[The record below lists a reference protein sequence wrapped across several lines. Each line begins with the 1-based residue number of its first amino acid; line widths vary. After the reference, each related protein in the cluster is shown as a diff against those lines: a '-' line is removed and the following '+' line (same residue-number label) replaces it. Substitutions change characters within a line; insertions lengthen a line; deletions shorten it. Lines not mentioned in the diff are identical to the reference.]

1 MIGLI
6 RKWKNVVLAD
16 VSTLLSHCSRLFIL
30 NYVWNER
37 FWTRYNIYN
46 ERRQYNL
53 RLTSDRSAKI
63 AWRQISLTPVPGLAR
78 HWCDGIPVSTCVLK
92 GFIHCSGIC
101 VDILVD
107 AAWLERLQ
115 QTDPSVFEVVS
126 FPHSTY
132 TCLKD
137 VDLHVLLRIV
147 LHFCGNARTA
157 LCCRVLTC
165 SRIDVST
172 CDPSTSHSFVRC
184 TVDCVSYTGSHRS
197 NSSTHNRQIQGF
209 FARCSSLSGWIFLS
223 PKIYLCRFC
232 ICSYCRL

>member
-1 MIGLI
+1 MLFSFTPRVGVWGSWIWNLQNSAQKKPLVHFCPGKTPFCLDYKADFFNGWLFHFI
-6 RKWKNVVLAD
+6 VGWPEQLRRHQHRTQLQQRNKESFTPHRSIPLQQVIIISWYKLSRVLSFAGINFHGKYVVLAD
-16 VSTLLSHCSRLFIL
+16 VSTPLSHCSRLFIL

-107 AAWLERLQ
+107 AAWLERL
-115 QTDPSVFEVVS
+115 
-126 FPHSTY
+126 
-132 TCLKD
+132 
-137 VDLHVLLRIV
+137 
-147 LHFCGNARTA
+147 
-157 LCCRVLTC
+157 
-165 SRIDVST
+165 
-172 CDPSTSHSFVRC
+172 
-184 TVDCVSYTGSHRS
+184 
-197 NSSTHNRQIQGF
+197 
-209 FARCSSLSGWIFLS
+209 
-223 PKIYLCRFC
+223 
-232 ICSYCRL
+232 